1 MVNAF
6 SIPHAML
13 IIVAQTAVK
22 DSNFSW
28 CQQLQEQDI
37 VLHVQQLTIVF
48 NVMKKMLILV
58 QFVIMVF
65 MSKLMD
71 NVLHVIQIVLIVKV
85 VIFVQD
91 VNLDGLFW
99 RIILRGC
106 VWLVKDLA

>member
-1 MVNAF
+1 MVNA
-6 SIPHAML
+6 SSTPHAML
-13 IIVAQTAVK
+13 IIVAQTVVK

-37 VLHVQQLTIVF
+37 VLHAQLSTIVF
-48 NVMKKMLILV
+48 NVMRKILILV

-91 VNLDGLFW
+91 VNLGGLFW

-106 VWLVKDLA
+106 VWLVKDLV